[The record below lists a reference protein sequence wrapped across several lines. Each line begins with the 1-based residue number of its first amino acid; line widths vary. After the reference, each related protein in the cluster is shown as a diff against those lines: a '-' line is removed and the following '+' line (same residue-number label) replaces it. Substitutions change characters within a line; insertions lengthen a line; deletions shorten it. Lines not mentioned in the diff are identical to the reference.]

1 MEWYEAG
8 LLLIGVAIML
18 MAIGMPVAFVF
29 IAVSSLGM
37 VIFFPR
43 MIGLKQLVAN
53 ATSSITTFAL
63 IPIPLFLLMGE
74 LFFHTR
80 VATRVFDAFDAIL
93 GRLPGRLS
101 YLTVFGGT
109 VFATLSGSSMG
120 NTAMLGSLMVP
131 EMLKRGYKKG
141 MAFGPILGTGGL
153 AMIIPPSALAVLYGS
168 LAHIDIGK
176 LLIAGLIPG
185 VVLASFY
192 ILIIFFRV
200 KFDPDAAPGYDV
212 RKISLKEK
220 IVLVS
225 VNLLPMCAVIFVVI
239 GLILFGIA
247 TPSEAAAFG
256 VLGVLILATAFR
268 SLTWEA
274 IKASIYGTL
283 KTTGMIFL
291 IIIGSSTFSQ
301 VLAISG
307 ATSGILNWVTSL
319 NVEPMLV
326 ALTLFLIVLFLG
338 MLMEQIS
345 IMMLTIPIF
354 VPLAPTLGF
363 DLVWFGVIML
373 LALEVSL
380 ITPPFGLGLFVLMG
394 VAPKGTTLWQ
404 VSAAAFPYVLATIGL
419 VLLLMWQPTIATYLP
434 NTMQ

>member
-1 MEWYEAG
+1 MEWYVAG
-8 LLLIGVAIML
+8 LLLIGVVIAL
-18 MAIGMPVAFVF
+18 MAIGVPVAFSF
-29 IAVSSLGM
+29 IAVSSFGM
-37 VIFFPR
+37 VLFFPPV
-43 MIGLKQLVAN
+43 IGLKQLVAN
-53 ATSSITTFAL
+53 STSSITSFSL
-63 IPIPLFLLMGE
+63 VPIPLFLLMGE

-80 VATRVFDAFDAIL
+80 VATRVFDAFDALL

-131 EMLKRGYKKG
+131 EMVGRGYKKS

-153 AMIIPPSALAVLYGS
+153 AMIIPPSALAVLLGS

-176 LLIAGLIPG
+176 LLIAGLLPG
-185 VVLASFY
+185 VLLAVFY
-192 ILIIFFRV
+192 VLIIFLRV
-200 KFDPDAAPGYDV
+200 KLDPEAAPGYDV
-212 RKISLKEK
+212 RKISLREK
-220 IVLVS
+220 IIMVS
-225 VNLLPMCAVIFVVI
+225 KNLLPMCLVIFCVI

-256 VLGVLILATAFR
+256 VLGVLLLSLAFR
-268 SLTWEA
+268 SLSWEA

-283 KTTGMIFL
+283 RTTGMIFL
-291 IIIGSSTFSQ
+291 IIVGSNTFSQ

-307 ATSGILNWVTSL
+307 ATSGILGWVATL
-319 NVEPMLV
+319 NVEPMLIML
-326 ALTLFLIVLFLG
+326 ALFFIVLFLG

-354 VPLAPTLGF
+354 FPLAQSLGF
-363 DLVWFGVIML
+363 DLIWFGVIML
-373 LALEVSL
+373 LALEISM
-380 ITPPFGLGLFVLMG
+380 ITPPFGLGLFVMMG
-394 VAPKGTTLWQ
+394 VAPKGTSLAE
-404 VSAAAFPYVLATIGL
+404 VSRAAFPYVLGAIGL
-419 VLLLMWQPTIATYLP
+419 DFLLMWQPTIATYLP

>member
-8 LLLIGVAIML
+8 LLLIGVAVML
-18 MAIGMPVAFVF
+18 MAIGMPVAFAF

-37 VIFFPR
+37 VIFFPPV
-43 MIGLKQLVAN
+43 IGLKQLVAN
-53 ATSSITTFAL
+53 ATSSITTFVL

-291 IIIGSSTFSQ
+291 IIIGSGTFSQ
-301 VLAISG
+301 VMAISG

-319 NVEPMLV
+319 NVEPLLV
-326 ALTLFLIVLFLG
+326 VLTLFLIVLFLG

-354 VPLAPTLGF
+354 VPLAQTLGF

-419 VLLLMWQPTIATYLP
+419 VLLLMWQPAIATYLP

>member
-354 VPLAPTLGF
+354 VPLAQTLGF

-404 VSAAAFPYVLATIGL
+404 VSAAAFSYVLATIGL